1 MFVSFV
7 WCNILIYRFIRHK
20 FALCE
25 SWETA
30 MDESQKVIRITK
42 SADEKLVEIARRKH
56 LSKSKVATRIITHYY
71 SSNIGVDLPSP
82 EDYKSMVSAM
92 SSLNGKFSKIIG
104 PVERTEDFIKSLVR
118 EDRRSASGSFSG
130 TSQDMDASD
139 VPALSSDDRLPRSLG
154 LLERLFSIA
163 TRTTDFEGHAAM
175 QIRLSQSDFNH
186 LKREYEEL
194 CTSRS
199 I

>member
-1 MFVSFV
+1 
-7 WCNILIYRFIRHK
+7 
-20 FALCE
+20 
-25 SWETA
+25 

-71 SSNIGVDLPSP
+71 SSNIGMDLPSP
-82 EDYKSMVSAM
+82 EDYKSLVSAM
-92 SSLNGKFSKIIG
+92 LSLSAKLSKIIG

-118 EDRRSASGSFSG
+118 DDRRSAHGSFSG
-130 TSQDMDASD
+130 ASQDMDVSD
-139 VPALSSDDRLPRSLG
+139 VPASSWDDRLPRSLE
-154 LLERLFSIA
+154 LVDRFISTA
-163 TRTTDFEGHAAM
+163 TSTTDFEGHAAM
-175 QIRLSQSDFNH
+175 QIRLSQSDFNQ

-199 I
+199 M

>member
-1 MFVSFV
+1 
-7 WCNILIYRFIRHK
+7 
-20 FALCE
+20 
-25 SWETA
+25 

-71 SSNIGVDLPSP
+71 SSNIGMDLPSP
-82 EDYKSMVSAM
+82 EDYKGLVTAM
-92 SSLNGKFSKIIG
+92 LSLNGKLSKIIG

-118 EDRRSASGSFSG
+118 EDRRSAPGSFSG
-130 TSQDMDASD
+130 ASQDMDAPD
-139 VPALSSDDRLPRSLG
+139 VPAPSSDDRLPRSFG
-154 LLERLFSIA
+154 LLERLFSAA
-163 TRTTDFEGHAAM
+163 TSTTDFEGHAAM
-175 QIRLSQSDFNH
+175 QIRLSQSDFNQ

>member
-1 MFVSFV
+1 
-7 WCNILIYRFIRHK
+7 
-20 FALCE
+20 
-25 SWETA
+25 

-139 VPALSSDDRLPRSLG
+139 VPAPSSDDRLPRSLG

-194 CTSRS
+194 CTSR
-199 I
+199 II

>member
-1 MFVSFV
+1 MIPFSI
-7 WCNILIYRFIRHK
+7 ILFFAHATKKIIGIMK
-20 FALCE
+20 AKVDKPALC
-25 SWETA
+25 S
-30 MDESQKVIRITK
+30 VRISK
-42 SADEKLVEIARRKH
+42 AAKGKLEIIAERKGVS
-56 LSKSKVATRIITHYY
+56 LGNAVSLIILHYAANNLDY
-71 SSNIGVDLPSP
+71 EVSVNDAYKTILNKLTGVDI
-82 EDYKSMVSAM
+82 
-92 SSLNGKFSKIIG
+92 KFSKIIG

-139 VPALSSDDRLPRSLG
+139 VPAPSSDDRLPRSLG

-163 TRTTDFEGHAAM
+163 TRTMDFEGHAAM

>member
-1 MFVSFV
+1 
-7 WCNILIYRFIRHK
+7 
-20 FALCE
+20 
-25 SWETA
+25 

-42 SADEKLVEIARRKH
+42 FADEKLVEIARRKH

-118 EDRRSASGSFSG
+118 DDRRSTSG
-130 TSQDMDASD
+130 
-139 VPALSSDDRLPRSLG
+139 
-154 LLERLFSIA
+154 
-163 TRTTDFEGHAAM
+163 
-175 QIRLSQSDFNH
+175 
-186 LKREYEEL
+186 
-194 CTSRS
+194 
-199 I
+199 

>member
-1 MFVSFV
+1 MKAKVD
-7 WCNILIYRFIRHK
+7 K
-20 FALCE
+20 PALC
-25 SWETA
+25 S
-30 MDESQKVIRITK
+30 VRISK
-42 SADEKLVEIARRKH
+42 AAKGKLEIIAERKGVS
-56 LSKSKVATRIITHYY
+56 LGNAVSLIILHYAANNLDY
-71 SSNIGVDLPSP
+71 EVSVNDAYKTILNKLTGVDI
-82 EDYKSMVSAM
+82 
-92 SSLNGKFSKIIG
+92 KFSKIIG

-130 TSQDMDASD
+130 TSQDMDVSA
-139 VPALSSDDRLPRSLG
+139 PSSDDRLPRSLG

-175 QIRLSQSDFNH
+175 QIRLSQSDFNQF
-186 LKREYEEL
+186 KREYEEL